1 MTDRPVPT
9 PENVFALLGAM
20 NETRRR
26 SVLRSHR
33 DVPFRGDEKHDQWA
47 MDVRSALDVALE
59 RLTVIEVRLQTG
71 SVSVPPPSSDFL
83 LKLFESN
90 AFARFVNSYLYFGIR
105 FMAARLLGPESYK
118 RPPLRRQDLAS
129 KDETTPPSPD
139 RRAFDIND
147 VPFALPYPP
156 PIDPDPLTIVGVN
169 QRQQLI
175 ADEDVEEALA
185 FLDDCV
191 PTGRPRTSVPEA
203 SALVA
208 QQAPRYEA
216 GVSSVESDTAWQLD
230 YERWLRGLGHNPA
243 HADYFRRIT
252 DGLRKFIRS
261 RVEFYTELEG
271 QAHIDSFRVSGQ
283 LLDATA
289 KKPHTAR
296 FGLLDL
302 YWLARIFRAEVSSVG
317 VVTYK
322 GRSLLRLLA
331 ERARLDG
338 EDPAELDD
346 AVSLL
351 RAVFDFTCDLILNS
365 VAIACDQLD
374 RAMNPE
380 TFPAWPAETITWRR
394 AYDEELAEVAQQRH
408 RRGFPDKGLFTKPT
422 LEATDSPA
430 MVGWSQRTRTG
441 EHLEHLIGLALSGG
455 GIRSATFNLG
465 VLQRLQE
472 LDLLRGV
479 DYLSTVSGGGYIGS
493 WLLGNVRRTHYW
505 LSQLTDWEPS
515 IEHLRRFSNYLA
527 PRQGLMSVDTW
538 TMWASWVRNALLI
551 QLTCVVWLWVLLVLT
566 RINEAV
572 FTWSAFKWLA
582 VFPGNLILVPLVL
595 MLTMAVVRSIRSET
609 RPIKESRVLIWGV
622 APVWIGSFI
631 TAAMLW
637 AEHPIDHP
645 SYSSVLQ
652 TAWAPWYWPLAVMYV
667 SLAILS
673 AYSIDTRR
681 SRVIAYGYGVLT
693 AAAAMTVVYLGFCG
707 VRWLFGYWEGG
718 NHPAWMA
725 YVFGPPLV
733 LSAMTLP
740 IIVII
745 GLIGTDSE
753 DWRREWWTRFGSWI
767 GIWGVGFMLLS
778 LTSVYGPFLTLRA
791 FDQSWG
797 TPQWSTVLG
806 WIATVAGGLMSGN
819 SERTTGNQGRTRT
832 AALLEWFSKIAAIVF
847 IIGAVLIGAT
857 VLHVLLTTI
866 FTGDQISA
874 AMYWQHLVD
883 LDTREYLW
891 ACLALV
897 VIAVVFSWRFEI
909 NIFGLNQFY
918 RNRLVRCYLG
928 ATRWRMGLRRPHAF
942 TGFDQ
947 QDDLDLSDFRNPASS
962 DPANPPPPHRSY
974 RGPFP
979 ILNGALNLGGS
990 SDLGVHT
997 RHSASFVFT
1006 PLRAGSDRKAVGY
1019 APTHSNVP
1027 NGRVFAGGVKL
1038 GQAVSVSGA
1047 AASPNMG
1054 YSTSPL
1060 VAFLL
1065 TIFNVRL
1072 GWWFPNPGKRLWWL
1086 SRLPI
1091 STWYLVKEM
1100 FGLADETNHFINVSD
1115 GGHFE
1120 NLGIYELVRRRC
1132 KVIIACDAECDSSL
1146 AFGSLG
1152 NVIRL
1157 CEIDFDAK
1165 IEIDVDPIRKQT
1177 DTGYSRSHC
1186 AVGKI
1191 FYSNGS
1197 TGYLIYMKSSLTS
1210 DEDASIEQYHAAH
1223 KAFPHES
1230 TSDQFFAEDQFES
1243 YRRLGYHVAKLTFRD
1258 VEHEHSPVE
1267 MARNLFTLWTQSPDS
1282 SSFVAQAEQL
1292 DAIWERF
1299 RTSPML
1305 EGLLG
1310 ELMANRPSPLPD
1322 PIPGTIRGEQL
1333 AACLELIQLMENV
1346 FITLQLDDF
1355 WTHPDNR
1362 GWVALFT
1369 SWARSG
1375 TFRAAWKQTCHTFGS
1390 AFVYFCEHRLGL

>member
-1 MTDRPVPT
+1 MD
-9 PENVFALLGAM
+9 
-20 NETRRR
+20 ETRRR

-33 DVPFRGDEKHDQWA
+33 DVPFRGDETYDQWA
-47 MDVRSALDVALE
+47 MDVRAALDVALE

-71 SVSVPPPSSDFL
+71 SVSVPPPSSDYL

-118 RPPLRRQDLAS
+118 LPPQRRQDLS
-129 KDETTPPSPD
+129 SQDEATPPSPD
-139 RRAFDIND
+139 RRSFDIND

-156 PIDPDPLTIVGVN
+156 PIDPDALTIVGVN

-185 FLDDCV
+185 FLDDCM
-191 PTGRPRTSVPEA
+191 PTGKLRTSA
-203 SALVA
+203 SEGGALVA
-208 QQAPRYEA
+208 QQAPWIAVQAKRI
-216 GVSSVESDTAWQLD
+216 ESDAAWQLD

-252 DGLRKFIRS
+252 NGLRKFIRS
-261 RVEFYTELEG
+261 RVDFYTELEG
-271 QAHIDSFRVSGQ
+271 QAHIDSFRISGR
-283 LLDATA
+283 LLDVTA

-302 YWLARIFRAEVSSVG
+302 YWLARLFRAEVSSVG
-317 VVTYK
+317 VVNYK
-322 GRSLLRLLA
+322 GRSLFRLLA
-331 ERARLDG
+331 ERARIDG
-338 EDPAELDD
+338 EDGAEFDD
-346 AVSLL
+346 AVALL
-351 RAVFDFTCDLILNS
+351 RAVFDFTCDLLLNS

-380 TFPAWPAETITWRR
+380 TFPDWPAETVTWRR

-408 RRGFPDKGLFTKPT
+408 RRGFPHKGFFAKVSPD
-422 LEATDSPA
+422 ATASPA
-430 MVGWSQRTRTG
+430 TVGWSQRIRTG
-441 EHLEHLIGLALSGG
+441 EHLEHLIGLAFSGG

-505 LSQLTDWEPS
+505 LSQLTDWAPS
-515 IEHLRRFSNYLA
+515 IEHLRRYSNYLA

-538 TMWASWVRNALLI
+538 TMWASWIRNALLI
-551 QLTCVVWLWVLLVLT
+551 QLTCVAWLWVLLLLT
-566 RINEAV
+566 RINESV
-572 FTWSAFKWLA
+572 FTWSAFTWLA

-595 MLTMAVVRSIRSET
+595 ALTIAVVRSIRSET
-609 RPIKESRVLIWGV
+609 RPIREGRVLAWGV
-622 APVWIGSFI
+622 APAWIGSFV

-637 AEHPIDHP
+637 AERPLDHP
-645 SYSSVLQ
+645 SYSHVLQ
-652 TAWAPWYWPLAVMYV
+652 TAWATWYWPLAIMFG
-667 SLAILS
+667 SLAVLS

-681 SRVIAYGYGVLT
+681 SRIIAYGYGILT

-707 VRWLFGYWEGG
+707 VRWMFGQWGIT
-718 NHPAWMA
+718 NHYSWMA

-733 LSAMTLP
+733 LFAMTLP

-767 GIWGVGFMLLS
+767 GIWGVGFMMMS
-778 LTSVYGPFLTLRA
+778 LTSVYGPVITLSA
-791 FDQSWG
+791 FDHRWG
-797 TPQWSTVLG
+797 ATQWSTAIG
-806 WIATVAGGLMSGN
+806 WIATIAGGLMSGN
-819 SERTTGNQGRTRT
+819 SERTTGGDGRTVT
-832 AALLEWFSKIAAIVF
+832 ASMLEWFSKVAAIVF
-847 IIGAVLIGAT
+847 IVGAVLIGAT
-857 VLHVLLTTI
+857 VLHVLLTKI
-866 FTGDQISA
+866 FTSDEISA
-874 AMYWQHLVD
+874 AAYWQHLVNI
-883 LDTREYLW
+883 DTREYGW
-891 ACLALV
+891 ALLVLVAVSV
-897 VIAVVFSWRFEI
+897 VISWRFDI

-928 ATRWRMGLRRPHAF
+928 ATRWRMGMRQPHAF
-942 TGFDQ
+942 TGFDR
-947 QDDLDLSDFRNPASS
+947 QDDLDLSDFRNPPSY
-962 DPANPPPPHRSY
+962 DPAHPAPPHRSY

-997 RHSASFVFT
+997 RHSASFAFT

-1019 APTHSNVP
+1019 APMYSATP
-1027 NGRVFAGGVKL
+1027 GGRAFAGGVKL

-1072 GWWFPNPGKRLWWL
+1072 GWWFPNPGKRLWWM

-1132 KVIIACDAECDSSL
+1132 KVIVACDAECDSNL

-1152 NVIRL
+1152 RVIRL

-1165 IEIDVDPIRKQT
+1165 IEINVDPIRRQN
-1177 DTGYSRSHC
+1177 DGYSRSHC

-1197 TGYLIYMKSSLTS
+1197 TGYLIYMKSSLTG
-1210 DEDASIEQYHAAH
+1210 DEDASIEQYHSAH
-1223 KAFPHES
+1223 RAFPHES

-1258 VEHEHSPVE
+1258 VEHERSPVE
-1267 MARNLFTLWTQSPDS
+1267 MSRNLFTLWTQSSDHA
-1282 SSFVAQAEQL
+1282 SFVAQAHQL

-1299 RTSPML
+1299 RTAPTL
-1305 EGLLG
+1305 DGLLT
-1310 ELMANRPSPLPD
+1310 ELMANRPSPPPD

-1333 AACLELIQLMENV
+1333 AACLEMIQLMENV
-1346 FITLQLDDF
+1346 FISLQLDDF

-1362 GWVALFT
+1362 GWVTLFT
-1369 SWARSG
+1369 GWAKSG
-1375 TFRAAWKQTCHTFGS
+1375 TFRAAWKQTRHTFGT